1 MVILRDVGES
11 VKELLHQKISEL
23 SDEDSILFDSPADI
37 EDTTTPKLS
46 MFLYQIVEN
55 SHLRNVEHKPIGIDQ
70 MRNPP
75 LALDLYYIFTPFAN
89 NRETEIIILE
99 RIMQIL
105 YDNAVIKDEML
116 TVSLKESGN
125 DKIRIIPNNL
135 SFEELNKLWERFP
148 NKDFK
153 LSVSYIF
160 TPIKI
165 PSEKPDTRIKRVM
178 EKDIEVKIR
187 KGYVK

>member
-1 MVILRDVGES
+1 MAILRDVGES
-11 VKELLHQKISEL
+11 VKELLHQKISQL
-23 SDEDSILFDSPADI
+23 SDENSILFDSPADI

-55 SHLRNVEHKPIGIDQ
+55 SHLRNVDPKPIGIDQ
-70 MRNPP
+70 IRYPP

-99 RIMQIL
+99 RIMQL
-105 YDNAVIKDEML
+105 FYDNAVIKDEML

-125 DKIRIIPNNL
+125 DKIRVIANNL

-165 PSEKPDTRIKRVM
+165 PSEKPDTMIKRVM
-178 EKDIEVKIR
+178 EKDIEVYTKI
-187 KGYVK
+187 

>member
-1 MVILRDVGES
+1 MAILRDVGES
-11 VKELLHQKISEL
+11 VKELLHQKISQL
-23 SDEDSILFDSPADI
+23 SDENSILFDSPGDI

-70 MRNPP
+70 IRNPP

>member
-1 MVILRDVGES
+1 
-11 VKELLHQKISEL
+11 
-23 SDEDSILFDSPADI
+23 
-37 EDTTTPKLS
+37 
-46 MFLYQIVEN
+46 
-55 SHLRNVEHKPIGIDQ
+55 
-70 MRNPP
+70 MRYPP

-89 NRETEIIILE
+89 NRETEVIILE
-99 RIMQIL
+99 RIMQIF
-105 YDNAVIKDEML
+105 YDNAVIKGEML

-125 DKIRIIPNNL
+125 DKIRVIANNL

-153 LSVSYIF
+153 LSVSYIL

-178 EKDIEVKIR
+178 EKDIEVYTK
-187 KGYVK
+187 KK

>member
-55 SHLRNVEHKPIGIDQ
+55 SHLRNVEPEPIGIDQ
-70 MRNPP
+70 MRYPP

-99 RIMQIL
+99 RIMQIF

-125 DKIRIIPNNL
+125 DKIRVIANNL

>member
-1 MVILRDVGES
+1 MAILRDVGES
-11 VKELLHQKISEL
+11 VKELLHQKIYEL
-23 SDEDSILFDSPADI
+23 SDENSILFDSPADI
-37 EDTTTPKLS
+37 EATTTPKLS

-55 SHLRNVEHKPIGIDQ
+55 SHLRNVEPKPIGIDQ
-70 MRNPP
+70 MRYSP

-89 NRETEIIILE
+89 NRETEVIILE
-99 RIMQIL
+99 RIMQIF

-125 DKIRIIPNNL
+125 DKIRVIANNL

-165 PSEKPDTRIKRVM
+165 PSEKPDIRIKRVI
-178 EKDIEVKIR
+178 EKDIEVIQR
-187 KGYVK
+187 KNKQK

>member
-1 MVILRDVGES
+1 MAILRDVGES
-11 VKELLHQKISEL
+11 VKELLHQKISQL
-23 SDEDSILFDSPADI
+23 SDENSILFDSPGDI

-70 MRNPP
+70 IRYPP

-178 EKDIEVKIR
+178 KKDIKVYTKI
-187 KGYVK
+187 

>member
-125 DKIRIIPNNL
+125 DKIRVIANNL

>member
-1 MVILRDVGES
+1 MAILRDVGES
-11 VKELLHQKISEL
+11 VKELLHQKIYEL
-23 SDEDSILFDSPADI
+23 SDENSILFDSPADI
-37 EDTTTPKLS
+37 EATTTPKLS

-55 SHLRNVEHKPIGIDQ
+55 SHLRNVEPKPIGIDQ
-70 MRNPP
+70 MRYSP

-99 RIMQIL
+99 RIMQIF

-125 DKIRIIPNNL
+125 DKIRVIANNL

-165 PSEKPDTRIKRVM
+165 PSEKPDTRIKRVI
-178 EKDIEVKIR
+178 EKDIKVYTK
-187 KGYVK
+187 KK